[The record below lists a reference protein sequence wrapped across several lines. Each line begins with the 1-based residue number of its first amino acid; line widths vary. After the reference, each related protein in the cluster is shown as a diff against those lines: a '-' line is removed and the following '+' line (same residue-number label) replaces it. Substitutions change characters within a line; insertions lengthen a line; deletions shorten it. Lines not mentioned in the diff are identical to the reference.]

1 MSAGVEAVLWRSIAV
16 FRTVS
21 CVYAGALI
29 ATGHGQYRHPL
40 GGFAV
45 LAVMAGWT
53 ALAVRVRGGAR
64 FGVADVGVAVSCL
77 LATGLV
83 ETREALAV
91 GAPNLTVSWVAAPVM
106 AWALRGGVRHGIA
119 AAVAVAVPD
128 VALRAGYAE
137 VFSQTTFNGVVL
149 LLMVGVI
156 VGYLGRLAIGAERRM
171 AKAVALETATRERER
186 LARDIHDSVL
196 QVLALVQRRGGEIGG
211 EAAELGRLAGEQ
223 EAALRTLIAGPA
235 QALEFPLPRLAPD
248 AGEGGDAVDLRS
260 LLAGYGSAVVQ
271 LATPATPV
279 PLPAGA
285 AREVAAAVGA
295 ALDNVAAHCP
305 PGTRAWV
312 LVEDDG
318 AAVTVSVRDEGP
330 GIPAGRLEQ
339 AARDGRLGVAQS
351 VRGRVRDLGGVVE
364 IVSAPGQGTEV
375 ELTVPR

>member
-16 FRTVS
+16 FRVVA
-21 CVYAGALI
+21 CAYAGILI
-29 ATGHGQYRHPL
+29 ISGHGGYRHPL

-53 ALAVRVRGGAR
+53 AVAARVRGGTV
-64 FGVADVGVAVSCL
+64 FGLADLAVSVSCL

-83 ETREALAV
+83 ETRADLAS
-91 GAPNLTVSWVAAPVM
+91 GTPNLTVSWVAAPVM
-106 AWALRGGVRHGIA
+106 AWALRGGVGHGVA

-128 VALRAGYAE
+128 VALRAGYAG
-137 VFSQTTFNGVVL
+137 VFTQTTFNGIVL

-156 VGYLGRLAIGAERRM
+156 VGSLGTLALAAERRM
-171 AKAVALETATRERER
+171 ARAVAMETATRERER

-196 QVLALVQRRGGEIGG
+196 QILALVQRRGGELGG

-223 EAALRTLIAGPA
+223 EAALRALISGPSDPPSVPGLPGA
-235 QALEFPLPRLAPD
+235 SSALD
-248 AGEGGDAVDLRS
+248 GDEVDLRT
-260 LLAGYGSAVVQ
+260 LLTRRASATVQ

-279 PLPAGA
+279 PLPATA
-285 AREVAAAVGA
+285 ARELAAAVGA

-330 GIPAGRLEQ
+330 GMPAGRLAQ
-339 AARDGRLGVAQS
+339 AAEDGRLGVAQS
-351 VRGRVRDLGGVVE
+351 VRGRVRDLGGTVE
-364 IVSAPGQGTEV
+364 IVSAPGQGTEI